1 MSPSPQRRF
10 HNAGCQILWRR
21 RWPWRKTHILTRS
34 GEYLGQGEARGLGD
48 GPAQLVPDGL
58 GDIPVVQIKYFSL
71 TGDPYLATREW
82 VDLISGNGSDMAR
95 LNLVGSWWVSKD
107 TAGKREAWELALAT
121 SKEERSDCY
130 VDWPAALLEQIR
142 IQQAWGSIFWGPF

>member
-1 MSPSPQRRF
+1 M
-10 HNAGCQILWRR
+10 AL
-21 RWPWRKTHILTRS
+21 KKDYILTRS
-34 GEYLGQGEARGLGD
+34 VEHLGQGEAGGLGD

-95 LNLVGSWWVSKD
+95 LNLVGS
-107 TAGKREAWELALAT
+107 
-121 SKEERSDCY
+121 
-130 VDWPAALLEQIR
+130 
-142 IQQAWGSIFWGPF
+142 